1 MIFCLKAFLGQGLK
15 VTAITLPSP
24 PGKRCIKMKYEIQTY
39 ATEVGLQ
46 TANCLALRLPHPSPR
61 EEASQE
67 QKYRKP
73 KRTCPFNSIWKYKY
87 PFAQEVSVFP
97 IKPLAGRYT
106 SVA

>member
-1 MIFCLKAFLGQGLK
+1 
-15 VTAITLPSP
+15 
-24 PGKRCIKMKYEIQTY
+24 MKYEIQTY

-46 TANCLALRLPHPSPR
+46 TANCLSLCPHPSPR

-73 KRTCPFNSIWKYKY
+73 KRTCSLHSIWKYKY
-87 PFAQEVSVFP
+87 PFAQEVSVFH

-106 SVA
+106 FVA